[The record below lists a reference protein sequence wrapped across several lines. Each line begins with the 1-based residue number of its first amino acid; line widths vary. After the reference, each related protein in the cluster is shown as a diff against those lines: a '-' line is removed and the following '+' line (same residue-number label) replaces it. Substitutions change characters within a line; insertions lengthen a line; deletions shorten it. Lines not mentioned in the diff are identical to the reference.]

1 MLHRYLRPKYLIL
14 SIVMLFAI
22 IAVACGSDTTSDTPA
37 TKAPVAVAT
46 KAPVAA
52 ATKAPVAAAT
62 KAPAPAATKKAVPA
76 FRPTA
81 TTKASVPV
89 PKATAAPVAPQGQA
103 KVETLV
109 MAMDPAAGETNIFWN
124 GSVDHHQQ
132 FDLTNEVLVDID
144 PYSNMWVPELAKSW
158 ELSPD
163 GTEWTLYLEEGVQWH
178 DGWGEFTAADVL
190 HSWTMNA
197 RDDSL
202 LGYVT
207 DWREIDLEAS
217 RIVNDYEIVM
227 KLKNPN
233 PDYLFY
239 LAPSGAG
246 LMMSKAQW
254 DDGGDEA
261 YEADVI
267 GTGPY
272 RYTGR
277 TYGVNVTYD
286 RLDNHWRR
294 GGKDGLAAPS
304 FEKVDLRWIKEAAT
318 RNAGLLAD
326 EIHMTE
332 LTRDLADA
340 AVADHGMKI
349 ISSNFPGNQ
358 VSASFNGLWPGAPGD
373 YTIPWAFPD
382 YPLNDIRV
390 REAVNRAIDRQTLI
404 DTLYAGRVTLSP
416 QVGFYENLPGW
427 NQDWM
432 TNYERDYGFDQDKAR
447 ALLADY
453 KADVGLGSDDPVVFR
468 GILMNM
474 FGFPE
479 SVDTMQAVDVMLR
492 EVGINMALE
501 EWEWSNFFAA
511 WRDHKPEALGV
522 WLIPPSFKT
531 VFAQL
536 SLFYRSTNPLS
547 MYNDPTTDEIFSRL
561 QQAVDLDLR
570 DNIQREMGD
579 YLYSQYTQ
587 APLVYLFIE
596 WAVNPNIIDQW
607 PFPGSDGA
615 NYGHFDRIIACTT
628 PEPCMN

>member
-1 MLHRYLRPKYLIL
+1 MFQRYLTLKFLIP
-14 SIVMLFAI
+14 SIVMLLAI
-22 IAVACGSDTTSDTPA
+22 IAVACGSDPTSTS
-37 TKAPVAVAT
+37 APVATQAPAPEAT
-46 KAPVAA
+46 TAPVATTA
-52 ATKAPVAAAT
+52 PEATTSA
-62 KAPAPAATKKAVPA
+62 PA

-81 TTKASVPV
+81 TSAASAPV
-89 PKATAAPVAPQGQA
+89 PTATVAPAAPRGQP

-109 MAMDPAAGETNIFWN
+109 MAMDPAAGETNLFWN

-144 PYSNMWVPELAKSW
+144 PKTNLWVPELAKSW
-158 ELSPD
+158 DLSPD
-163 GTEWTLYLEEGVQWH
+163 GTEWTFVLEEGVQWH
-178 DGWGEFTAADVL
+178 GGWGEFTSADVL

-207 DWREIDLEAS
+207 DWREIDLENS
-217 RIVNDYEIVM
+217 QIVSDYEIVL
-227 KLKNPN
+227 KLNNPN

-239 LAPSGAG
+239 IAPSGAG
-246 LMMSKAQW
+246 LIMSKAQW
-254 DDGGDEA
+254 DDGGDAA

-277 TYGVNVTYD
+277 TFGVNVTYE
-286 RLDNHWRR
+286 RLDDHWRR
-294 GGKDGLAAPS
+294 NDPAPD
-304 FEKVDLRWIKEAAT
+304 FAKVDLRWIKEPAT
-318 RNAGLLAD
+318 RNAGLLAE

-332 LTRDLADA
+332 LTRDLSDA

-349 ISSNFPGNQ
+349 IKSNFPGNQ
-358 VSASFNGLWPGAPGD
+358 VAASFNGLWPGAPGD
-373 YTIPWAFPD
+373 FTIPWAFPD
-382 YPLNDIRV
+382 YPLNDIKV

-416 QVGFYENLPGW
+416 QVGFYDNLPGW
-427 NQDWM
+427 NPEWM
-432 TNYERDYGFDQDKAR
+432 QNYERDYGFDPDKAR
-447 ALLADY
+447 TLLAEAGYGPDN
-453 KADVGLGSDDPVVFR
+453 PVEIK

-479 SVDTMQAVDVMLR
+479 SVDTMQAVEVMLR
-492 EVGINMALE
+492 DVGIDMTLE

-511 WRDHKPEALGV
+511 WRDHDPESLGM

-536 SLFYRSTNPLS
+536 SLFYRSTNPLA
-547 MYNDPTTDEIFSRL
+547 MYNDETTDEIFSRL
-561 QQAVDLDLR
+561 QQAVDLDER
-570 DNIQREMGD
+570 DSIQREMGD
-579 YLYSQYTQ
+579 YLYAQYSQ

-596 WAVNPNIIDQW
+596 WTVNPNIIDQW

-615 NYGHFDRIIACTT
+615 NYGHFDLITACTT
-628 PEPCMN
+628 PDPCLN

>member
-1 MLHRYLRPKYLIL
+1 MGIFHRYLRPKFLIP
-14 SIVMLFAI
+14 SIVVLLAV
-22 IAVACGSDTTSDTPA
+22 IAVACGSDATATPVP
-37 TKAPVAVAT
+37 AP
-46 KAPVAA
+46 A
-52 ATKAPVAAAT
+52 ATT
-62 KAPAPAATKKAVPA
+62 APAPAATTAPAATQSAPA

-81 TTKASVPV
+81 TTAASAPV
-89 PKATAAPVAPQGQA
+89 PTATVAPAAPRGQA
-103 KVETLV
+103 KVKTLV

-144 PYSNMWVPELAKSW
+144 PKTNLWVPELAKRW
-158 ELSPD
+158 ELSAD
-163 GTEWTLYLEEGVQWH
+163 ATEWTFFLEEGVQWH
-178 DGWGEFTAADVL
+178 GGWGEFTTADVL

-207 DWREIDLEAS
+207 DWREIDLANS
-217 RIVNDYEIVM
+217 QIINDYEIVM
-227 KLKNPN
+227 KLRNPN

-239 LAPSGAG
+239 VAPSGAG
-246 LMMSKAQW
+246 LIMSKAQW
-254 DDGGDEA
+254 DDGGDAA

-277 TYGVNVTYD
+277 TFGVNVTYE
-286 RLDNHWRR
+286 RLDDHWRR
-294 GGKDGLAAPS
+294 GGKDGLPAPDW
-304 FEKVDLRWIKEAAT
+304 EKVDLRWIKEAAT
-318 RNAGLLAD
+318 RNAGLLAE

-332 LTRDLADA
+332 LTRDLADS
-340 AVADHGMKI
+340 AVANNGMKI

-358 VSASFNGLWPGAPGD
+358 VAASFNGLWPGAPGD
-373 YTIPWAFPD
+373 FTIPWAFPD
-382 YPLNDIRV
+382 YPLNNIKV

-416 QVGFYENLPGW
+416 QVGFYDNLPGW
-427 NQDWM
+427 NPEWM
-432 TNYERDYGFDQDKAR
+432 ENYERDYGFDPDKAR
-447 ALLADY
+447 ALLAEAGYGPDN
-453 KADVGLGSDDPVVFR
+453 PVEFR

-492 EVGINMALE
+492 DVGINMSLE

-511 WRDHKPEALGV
+511 WRDHKPEALGM

-561 QQAVDLDLR
+561 QQAVDLDER
-570 DNIQREMGD
+570 DAIQREMGD
-579 YLYSQYTQ
+579 YLNAQYSQ

-596 WAVNPNIIDQW
+596 WVVNPNIIDQW

-615 NYGHFDRIIACTT
+615 NYGHFDLITACTT
-628 PEPCMN
+628 DDPCLN

>member
-1 MLHRYLRPKYLIL
+1 MFQRYLTLKFLIP
-14 SIVMLFAI
+14 SIVMLLAI
-22 IAVACGSDTTSDTPA
+22 IAVACGSDPTSTS
-37 TKAPVAVAT
+37 APVATQAPAPEAT
-46 KAPVAA
+46 TAPVATTA
-52 ATKAPVAAAT
+52 PEATTSA
-62 KAPAPAATKKAVPA
+62 PA

-81 TTKASVPV
+81 TSAASAPV
-89 PKATAAPVAPQGQA
+89 PTATVAPAAPRGQP

-109 MAMDPAAGETNIFWN
+109 MAMDPAAGETNLFWN

-144 PYSNMWVPELAKSW
+144 PKTNLWVPELAKSW
-158 ELSPD
+158 DLSPD
-163 GTEWTLYLEEGVQWH
+163 GTEWTFVLEEGVQWH
-178 DGWGEFTAADVL
+178 GGWGEFTSADVL

-207 DWREIDLEAS
+207 DWREIDLENS
-217 RIVNDYEIVM
+217 QIVSDYEIVL
-227 KLKNPN
+227 KLNNPN

-239 LAPSGAG
+239 IAPSGAG
-246 LMMSKAQW
+246 LIMSKAQW
-254 DDGGDEA
+254 DDGGDAA

-277 TYGVNVTYD
+277 TFGVNVTYE
-286 RLDNHWRR
+286 RLDDHWRR
-294 GGKDGLAAPS
+294 NDPAPD
-304 FEKVDLRWIKEAAT
+304 FAKVDLRWIKEPAT
-318 RNAGLLAD
+318 RNAGLLAE

-332 LTRDLADA
+332 LTRDLSDA

-349 ISSNFPGNQ
+349 IKSNFPGNQ
-358 VSASFNGLWPGAPGD
+358 VAASFNGLWPGAPGD
-373 YTIPWAFPD
+373 FTIPWAFPD
-382 YPLNDIRV
+382 YPLNDIKV

-416 QVGFYENLPGW
+416 QVGFYDNLPGW
-427 NQDWM
+427 NPEWM
-432 TNYERDYGFDQDKAR
+432 QNYERDYGFDPDKAR
-447 ALLADY
+447 TLLAEAGYGPDN
-453 KADVGLGSDDPVVFR
+453 PVEIK

-479 SVDTMQAVDVMLR
+479 SVDTMQAVEVMLR
-492 EVGINMALE
+492 DVGIDMTLE

-511 WRDHKPEALGV
+511 WRDHDPEALGM

-536 SLFYRSTNPLS
+536 SLFYRSTNPLA
-547 MYNDPTTDEIFSRL
+547 MYNDETTDEIFSRL
-561 QQAVDLDLR
+561 QQAVDLDER
-570 DNIQREMGD
+570 DSIQREMGN
-579 YLYSQYTQ
+579 YLYAQYSQ

-596 WAVNPNIIDQW
+596 WTVNPNIIDQW

-615 NYGHFDRIIACTT
+615 NYGHFDLSTGCTN
-628 PEPCMN
+628 PDPCLN

>member
-1 MLHRYLRPKYLIL
+1 MFQRYLTLKFLIP
-14 SIVMLFAI
+14 SIVMLLAI
-22 IAVACGSDTTSDTPA
+22 IAVACGSDPTSTS
-37 TKAPVAVAT
+37 APVATQAPAPEAT
-46 KAPVAA
+46 TAPVATTA
-52 ATKAPVAAAT
+52 PEATTSA
-62 KAPAPAATKKAVPA
+62 PA

-81 TTKASVPV
+81 TSAASAPV
-89 PKATAAPVAPQGQA
+89 PTATVAPAAPRGQP

-109 MAMDPAAGETNIFWN
+109 MAMDPAAGETNLFWN

-144 PYSNMWVPELAKSW
+144 PKTNLWVPELAKSW
-158 ELSPD
+158 DLSPD
-163 GTEWTLYLEEGVQWH
+163 GTEWTFVLEEGVQWH
-178 DGWGEFTAADVL
+178 GGWGEFTSADVL

-207 DWREIDLEAS
+207 DWREIDLENS
-217 RIVNDYEIVM
+217 QIVSDYEIVL
-227 KLKNPN
+227 KLNNPN

-239 LAPSGAG
+239 IAPSGAG
-246 LMMSKAQW
+246 LIMSKAQW
-254 DDGGDEA
+254 DDGGDAA

-277 TYGVNVTYD
+277 TFGVNVTYE
-286 RLDNHWRR
+286 RLDDHWRR
-294 GGKDGLAAPS
+294 NDPAPD
-304 FEKVDLRWIKEAAT
+304 FAKVDLRWIKEPAT
-318 RNAGLLAD
+318 RNAGLLAE

-332 LTRDLADA
+332 LTRDLSDA

-349 ISSNFPGNQ
+349 IKSNFPGNQ
-358 VSASFNGLWPGAPGD
+358 VAASFNGLWPGAPGD
-373 YTIPWAFPD
+373 FTIPWAFPD
-382 YPLNDIRV
+382 YPLNDIKV

-416 QVGFYENLPGW
+416 QVGFYDNLPGW
-427 NQDWM
+427 NPEWM
-432 TNYERDYGFDQDKAR
+432 QNYERDYGFDPDKAR
-447 ALLADY
+447 TLLAEAGYGPDN
-453 KADVGLGSDDPVVFR
+453 PVEIK

-479 SVDTMQAVDVMLR
+479 SVDTMQAVEVMLR
-492 EVGINMALE
+492 DVGIDMTLE

-511 WRDHKPEALGV
+511 WRDHDPEALGM

-536 SLFYRSTNPLS
+536 SLFYRSTNPLA
-547 MYNDPTTDEIFSRL
+547 MYNDETTDEIFSRL
-561 QQAVDLDLR
+561 QQAVDLDER
-570 DNIQREMGD
+570 DSIQREMGN
-579 YLYSQYTQ
+579 YLYAQYSQ

-596 WAVNPNIIDQW
+596 WTVNPNIIDQW

-615 NYGHFDRIIACTT
+615 NYGHFDLITACTT
-628 PEPCMN
+628 PDPCLN